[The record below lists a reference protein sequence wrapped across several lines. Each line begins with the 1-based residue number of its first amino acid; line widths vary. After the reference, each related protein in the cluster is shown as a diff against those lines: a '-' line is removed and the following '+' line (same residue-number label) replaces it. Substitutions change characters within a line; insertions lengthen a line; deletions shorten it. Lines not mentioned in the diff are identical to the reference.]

1 MVLPK
6 AAVPHLLEQETRLP
20 RLFVVTERE
29 GAVTGNLVT
38 LTAEAEATLSPV
50 WSMAAPG
57 DTVLAIRT
65 RKQDEVVHSA
75 GRVLADRSGILSLVN
90 SIHQL
95 LI

>member
-38 LTAEAEATLSPV
+38 LTAEAATLSPV

-75 GRVLADRSGILSLVN
+75 GRVLADRSGIL
-90 SIHQL
+90 L
-95 LI
+95 LANIAPTIY